1 MQICHEIFVHNTLV
15 TLSYRLKT
23 HKQFAGIVTVKSPTL
38 TQTAVLLKT
47 QPTLWI
53 SGKGKLPCA
62 GYLVYAAHKDT
73 LISRFGLK

>member
-1 MQICHEIFVHNTLV
+1 MQICHEVLVHNTLV

-23 HKQFAGIVTVKSPTL
+23 HKQFAGIVTGKSPTL

-53 SGKGKLPCA
+53 SREGKLPYA
-62 GYLVYAAHKDT
+62 GYLVYAALKDT
-73 LISRFGLK
+73 LISRFGPK